1 MQMLSLTPRRDGS
14 EPENNR
20 FTVHYNII
28 LLYNMAKTRKVGKKR
43 KLVKKHNSRRYAKG
57 KKNEISFL
65 LKTMLND
72 VHTRTYGQEF
82 VDPGNPS
89 LVSHIVSHLLPSE
102 EDRQL
107 EKRVVRLEKE
117 VAQRKHE
124 LILDRVQAE
133 EDFLNQK
140 NNRGRL
146 FVQYKKEGKT
156 TNSVISLQREVEDRK
171 RIYGPPRSNNDIYY
185 EWWDTLFTRVDILLT
200 NAKSN
205 EDYAYETYS
214 IIFNKW

>member
-1 MQMLSLTPRRDGS
+1 
-14 EPENNR
+14 
-20 FTVHYNII
+20 
-28 LLYNMAKTRKVGKKR
+28 MAKTKKFRKKR
-43 KLVKKHNSRRYAKG
+43 KLVKKHESRRYAKG
-57 KKNEISFL
+57 KKDEISFL
-65 LKTMLND
+65 LKTMLDD
-72 VHTRTYGQEF
+72 VHTRTYGRPF
-82 VDPGNPS
+82 YDPGNPS
-89 LVSHIVSHLLPSE
+89 VVSHIVSHLLPSE

-117 VAQRKHE
+117 VAQRKQE

-156 TNSVISLQREVEDRK
+156 TNSVISRLISLQREVEDRK
-171 RIYGPPRSNNDIYY
+171 SIYGPPRSNNDIYY
-185 EWWDTLFTRVDILLT
+185 EWWDTLFKRVKSIDT

-205 EDYAYETYS
+205 KDYAYETYS

>member
-1 MQMLSLTPRRDGS
+1 
-14 EPENNR
+14 
-20 FTVHYNII
+20 
-28 LLYNMAKTRKVGKKR
+28 
-43 KLVKKHNSRRYAKG
+43 
-57 KKNEISFL
+57 
-65 LKTMLND
+65 
-72 VHTRTYGQEF
+72 
-82 VDPGNPS
+82 
-89 LVSHIVSHLLPSE
+89 
-102 EDRQL
+102 
-107 EKRVVRLEKE
+107 VRLEKQ
-117 VAQRKHE
+117 VAQREQE
-124 LILDRVQAE
+124 LVLERVQAE

-146 FVQYKKEGKT
+146 FVQYKKEGKN

>member
-1 MQMLSLTPRRDGS
+1 
-14 EPENNR
+14 
-20 FTVHYNII
+20 
-28 LLYNMAKTRKVGKKR
+28 MAKTKKFRKKR
-43 KLVKKHNSRRYAKG
+43 KLVKKHESRRYAKG
-57 KKNEISFL
+57 KKDVISFF

-72 VHTRTYGQEF
+72 VHKRTYGQEF

-117 VAQRKHE
+117 VAQRKQE

-146 FVQYKKEGKT
+146 FVQYKKEGKNT
-156 TNSVISLQREVEDRK
+156 DSVISRLISLQREIEDGK

-185 EWWDTLFTRVDILLT
+185 EWWDTLFKRVISIDT

-205 EDYAYETYS
+205 EDYAYQTYS

>member
-1 MQMLSLTPRRDGS
+1 MLD
-14 EPENNR
+14 
-20 FTVHYNII
+20 
-28 LLYNMAKTRKVGKKR
+28 
-43 KLVKKHNSRRYAKG
+43 
-57 KKNEISFL
+57 
-65 LKTMLND
+65 D
-72 VHTRTYGQEF
+72 VHTRTCGQGF

-107 EKRVVRLEKE
+107 EKRVARLEKE
-117 VAQRKHE
+117 VAQHKQE
-124 LILDRVQAE
+124 LISERVQAE
-133 EDFLNQK
+133 KDFLNQK

-146 FVQYKKEGKT
+146 FVQYKKEGKN
-156 TNSVISLQREVEDRK
+156 TNSVISRLISLQREVEDRK

-185 EWWDTLFTRVDILLT
+185 EWWDTLFKRVKSIDT

-205 EDYAYETYS
+205 EDYAYQTYS

>member
-1 MQMLSLTPRRDGS
+1 
-14 EPENNR
+14 
-20 FTVHYNII
+20 
-28 LLYNMAKTRKVGKKR
+28 MAKTKKVGKKR

-57 KKNEISFL
+57 KKDEISFL
-65 LKTMLND
+65 LKTMLSD
-72 VHTRTYGQEF
+72 VHTRTYGRPF
-82 VDPGNPS
+82 YDPGNPS

-107 EKRVVRLEKE
+107 EKRVVRLEKQ
-117 VAQRKHE
+117 VAQREQE
-124 LILDRVQAE
+124 LILDRIQAE

-146 FVQYKKEGKT
+146 FVQYKKEGKNK
-156 TNSVISLQREVEDRK
+156 NSVISLQREVEDRK
-171 RIYGPPRSNNDIYY
+171 RIYGSPRSNNDIYY
-185 EWWDTLFTRVDILLT
+185 EWWDTLLERVKIIHT

>member
-1 MQMLSLTPRRDGS
+1 
-14 EPENNR
+14 
-20 FTVHYNII
+20 
-28 LLYNMAKTRKVGKKR
+28 MAKTRKFRKR
-43 KLVKKHNSRRYAKG
+43 RKFIKKHESRRYAKG
-57 KKNEISFL
+57 KKDKISFL

-72 VHTRTYGQEF
+72 VHTRTYGRPF
-82 VDPGNPS
+82 YDPGNPS
-89 LVSHIVSHLLPSE
+89 VVSHIVSHLLPSE
-102 EDRQL
+102 EDRLL
-107 EKRVVRLEKE
+107 EKRVARLEKQ
-117 VAQRKHE
+117 VAQRKQE
-124 LILDRVQAE
+124 LILERVQAE

-146 FVQYKKEGKT
+146 FVQYKKEGKN

-171 RIYGPPRSNNDIYY
+171 RIYDLQREVEDKKRTYDPPRSNNDIYY
-185 EWWDTLFTRVDILLT
+185 EWWDTLLTRVKILYT